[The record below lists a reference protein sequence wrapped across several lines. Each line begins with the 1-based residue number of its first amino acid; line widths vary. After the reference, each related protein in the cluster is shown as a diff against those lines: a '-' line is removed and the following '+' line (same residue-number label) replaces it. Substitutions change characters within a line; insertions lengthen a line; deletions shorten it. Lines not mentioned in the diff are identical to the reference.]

1 MNKPVLFLIF
11 NRLDTTIKVF
21 EKIREARPP
30 RLYIAS
36 DGWRDDV
43 IDEKQK
49 VLSVREYVLSNID
62 WECQVKTKFN
72 EKNLGCGK
80 AVSSAITWFFENE
93 PDGIILEDDC
103 VPSRTFFSY
112 CESLLDYYRDNKKIW
127 HIGGYNFIDLSTL
140 SKSYTFSYIPYIWGW
155 ATWADRWK
163 SYKFD
168 LKDYDEKYVKNI
180 IPNYNFQYYWLEI
193 LNKMKTHSID
203 TWDYQWTFEIFRHRG
218 LCVFP
223 KLNMISNIGSEG
235 VHFNGKN
242 ATLFTKTY
250 ETSEII
256 YNKKEYVDSKIMNK
270 IYKEHFGLLDSV
282 FNKIKIGNKRIFVLC
297 KYFKFEYVK
306 KFKNNNRKTN
316 K

>member
-93 PDGIILEDDC
+93 DH
-103 VPSRTFFSY
+103 
-112 CESLLDYYRDNKKIW
+112 LLDKAYLERYLYLSRCKQDICGIDIDNTIPEERDRNI
-127 HIGGYNFIDLSTL
+127 YNLKNILD
-140 SKSYTFSYIPYIWGW
+140 PNW
-155 ATWADRWK
+155 R
-163 SYKFD
+163 YKF
-168 LKDYDEKYVKNI
+168 LYENSGQRYKDHYK
-180 IPNYNFQYYWLEI
+180 FL
-193 LNKMKTHSID
+193 
-203 TWDYQWTFEIFRHRG
+203 
-218 LCVFP
+218 
-223 KLNMISNIGSEG
+223 
-235 VHFNGKN
+235 
-242 ATLFTKTY
+242 Y
-250 ETSEII
+250 E
-256 YNKKEYVDSKIMNK
+256 N
-270 IYKEHFGLLDSV
+270 
-282 FNKIKIGNKRIFVLC
+282 
-297 KYFKFEYVK
+297 
-306 KFKNNNRKTN
+306 
-316 K
+316 